1 MRWLRGVLSL
11 IITVGLSLAA
21 MSQEAVKAWE
31 GEITIPTYPIY
42 GADVNPK
49 IYELEGSIVY
59 PYTMQD
65 HLSTVKE
72 DRTYRAVFVENEYL
86 KVTCLPQIG
95 GRIHSVLDKT
105 TGEQMFHLNNVI
117 KPGLIAMRGAW
128 VSGGIE
134 WNRGPHGHTVTSF
147 APVNVTSKEN
157 PDGSAALVI
166 GYTEMNF
173 HTRWNVELTLRPG
186 KAYLD
191 EEIRIY
197 NPTDGTHSYYFWNNT
212 AFPCLPGTRFI
223 YPMTLGTD
231 HGGTNFFQW
240 PIDKGRDLT
249 WLKNYDAPTSVFAYE
264 CAFDFFGAYDVDLDR
279 GIVQFGNHEVITGKK
294 AWTWGQS
301 GDGLASQAALTDE
314 DGPYIEVQSGPLRTQ
329 ADYGLLGPREEI
341 AWREWWYPVH
351 GLGDGFEYAT
361 KDVAVQ
367 TYRDGGSLE
376 IRVLATGVFDD
387 ARCSISRGEG
397 HGPLIRRESV
407 DLSPNAPVV
416 LKQANEANELVRIW
430 IESAEGDLLAPYTSP
445 LPIPERTPPT
455 KNEADPVDTPEEA
468 WLEGVLAEEQIR
480 RTQARAAYEKA
491 LSFDGDY
498 VPALRALAVLDLEAG
513 LYDAAAARLEQAL
526 ARNPKDGMS
535 WYYLGVARLGQ
546 KRAEDAAACG
556 YRVVGLLDEQSLG
569 YDLVGRALMR
579 QRLYSDAA
587 AAFEQAVHLNP
598 ADSRARDHRL
608 TALYAAGE
616 FDRMATEAGA
626 ARSDDPLDFVP
637 SALLAFRYPNLL
649 DDFVDEM
656 RVFMGRY
663 EFEMTSLALFFDGL
677 GLTEEAL
684 GMMDA
689 AYAKKIDATHQVL
702 YLGPPSDMRDRPLP
716 WYLMA
721 YLANQLDRTADE
733 ARYLNRARSVFPH
746 YAFPSHV
753 EFERVLQ
760 YAVKADPGNPRPH
773 LYLGNLYAGL
783 GRLDEAVTAWEA
795 AAALPNAPSVAHR
808 NLGLYAWKNDN
819 DLPRAF
825 TLYEQAITAF
835 PGDQTLYRDA
845 ANILIARE
853 ERDRAIALL
862 EGMPLD
868 RPRRGDVTALLAST
882 YNAVERY
889 GDTIALLDQSFF
901 SNWENN
907 SQSWRVWTLAHME
920 RGKKLLEAGDAE
932 AALVDFEAAMTYPE
946 NLGVGRAAN
955 PEEAETLYWKGKALA
970 ALGRDEDAKA
980 AWKQGAAGREGS
992 ETQNEHVKRC
1002 AEAVGAGQ

>member
-1 MRWLRGVLSL
+1 MLNLTVA
-11 IITVGLSLAA
+11 VGLALAA
-21 MSQEAVKAWE
+21 GAQETVKAWE

-72 DRTYRAVFVENEYL
+72 DRIYRAVFVENEYL

-95 GRIHSVLDKT
+95 GRIHSVLDKA

-147 APVNVTSKEN
+147 APVNVISKEN
-157 PDGSAALVI
+157 PDGSASLII

-173 HTRWNVELTLRPG
+173 HTRWNVKLTLRPG

-240 PIDKGRDLT
+240 PIDNGRDLT

-264 CAFDFFGAYDVDLDR
+264 CAFDFFGAYDVDRNR
-279 GIVQFGNHEVITGKK
+279 GIVQYGNHEIITGKK

-329 ADYGLLGPREEI
+329 ADYGLLGPREAI

-361 KDVAVQ
+361 RDAAVQ
-367 TYRDGGSLE
+367 TYRNDGDLE
-376 IRVLATGVFDD
+376 VRVLATGEFDD
-387 ARCSISRGEG
+387 ARCEISRNGET
-397 HGPLIRRESV
+397 IREESM
-407 DLSPNAPVV
+407 DLSPMAPVV
-416 LKQANEANELVRIW
+416 LTQAGAAGGPVMIR
-430 IESAEGDLLAPYTSP
+430 IESAEGMVLAAYTSP
-445 LPIPERTPPT
+445 LPIPEQTPPA
-455 KNEADPVDTPEEA
+455 EVAADPVDTAEEA
-468 WLEGVLAEEQIR
+468 WLEAVTAEERIE
-480 RTQARAAYEKA
+480 RTGAREAYERA
-491 LSFDGDY
+491 LTLDAGF
-498 VPALRALAVLDLEAG
+498 VPALRSLAVLDLEAG
-513 LYDAAAARLEQAL
+513 LYDVAAGRLEQAL
-526 ARNPKDGMS
+526 SRHPKDGMS

-546 KRAEDAAACG
+546 NREEDAAACG
-556 YRVVGLLDEQSLG
+556 YRVVALLDEQSLG
-569 YDLVGRALMR
+569 YDLVGRSLMR
-579 QRLYSDAA
+579 QGLYSDAA
-587 AAFEQAVHLNP
+587 AALEQAVSLNP

-616 FDRMATEAGA
+616 FDRMAAEAGP

-663 EFEMTSLALFFDGL
+663 EFEMTTLVFYFDGL

-684 GMMDA
+684 GMMDK
-689 AYAKKIDATHQVL
+689 AYAKPIDATHQVS

-721 YLANQLDRTADE
+721 YLANKLERTPDE
-733 ARYLNRARSVFPH
+733 TRYLERARSVFPH

-760 YAVKADPGNPRPH
+760 YAVKAEPGNARPH

-783 GRLDEAVTAWEA
+783 GRLDDAVNAWEEA
-795 AAALPNAPSVAHR
+795 AELPNAPSVAYR
-808 NLGLYAWKNDN
+808 NLGLYAWKREN

-825 TLYEQAITAF
+825 TLYEQAMAAF

-845 ANILIARE
+845 ASILIARD

-882 YNAVERY
+882 YTAVKRY
-889 GDTIALLDQSFF
+889 DDTIALLDNAFF

-907 SQSWRVWTLAHME
+907 SQSWRVWSLAHME

-932 AALVDFEAAMTYPE
+932 AALADFETAMTYPE
-946 NLGVGRAAN
+946 NLGVGRAAD
-955 PEEAETLYWKGKALA
+955 PEEAEVLYWKGKALA
-970 ALGRDEDAKA
+970 ALGRVDEAKA
-980 AWKQGAAGREGS
+980 AWKQGAEGREGS